1 MYDDLKSGFE
11 HHFIQ
16 PCYIDSAT
24 IEENGI
30 FFQETEQLV
39 KFNLAGDCHCKHT
52 NGWEFYENS
61 RHGTEWRHG
70 FYMSSI
76 HYLSREYRAICI
88 SYHYGQKHAIELERA
103 TSTIQLCQ
111 SNRLNVQH
119 HIVDLSPAMSL
130 FDSALT
136 TKGQDVPE
144 GHYEETQMK
153 QTVVPN
159 RNAIFASIL
168 YGFALSEAKRTN
180 EEVVLALGVHSG
192 DHAIYPDCRPE
203 FYQALQEAFEVG
215 NWESDL
221 VI

>member
-1 MYDDLKSGFE
+1 MEAWILHVFLCTTY
-11 HHFIQ
+11 HVNTV
-16 PCYIDSAT
+16 P
-24 IEENGI
+24 
-30 FFQETEQLV
+30 
-39 KFNLAGDCHCKHT
+39 
-52 NGWEFYENS
+52 
-61 RHGTEWRHG
+61 
-70 FYMSSI
+70 
-76 HYLSREYRAICI
+76 CI

-168 YGFALSEAKRTN
+168 YGLPYLRQSEQTKK
-180 EEVVLALGVHSG
+180 LFLH
-192 DHAIYPDCRPE
+192 
-203 FYQALQEAFEVG
+203 
-215 NWESDL
+215 
-221 VI
+221 